1 MKHVLIAD
9 EGCWLTRVGFTPE
22 QESAPE
28 FWKEV
33 RTSEPED
40 YTEVTDARRIE
51 MEEAWQKAH
60 EEPEPEPEPSPDPE
74 PEQEQ
79 EGGEG

>member
-40 YTEVTDARRIE
+40 YTEVTDAVRIE
-51 MEEAWQKAH
+51 MEEAWH
-60 EEPEPEPEPSPDPE
+60 EFHPEPEPEPEPEPSPE
-74 PEQEQ
+74 PSNK
-79 EGGEG
+79 

>member
-9 EGCWLTRVGFTPE
+9 EGCLLTRVGFAPE
-22 QESAPE
+22 QETAPE

-40 YTEVTDARRIE
+40 YTEVTDARRTE
-51 MEEAWQKAH
+51 MEESWHEAH
-60 EEPEPEPEPSPDPE
+60 PAPESESESEPPES
-74 PEQEQ
+74 
-79 EGGEG
+79 

>member
-9 EGCWLTRVGFTPE
+9 DGCWLTRVGFAPE
-22 QESAPE
+22 QETAPE

-40 YTEVTDARRIE
+40 YTEVTDATRTE
-51 MEEAWQKAH
+51 MEESWHEAH
-60 EEPEPEPEPSPDPE
+60 KEPSELDNDNGTAAVE
-74 PEQEQ
+74 A
-79 EGGEG
+79 